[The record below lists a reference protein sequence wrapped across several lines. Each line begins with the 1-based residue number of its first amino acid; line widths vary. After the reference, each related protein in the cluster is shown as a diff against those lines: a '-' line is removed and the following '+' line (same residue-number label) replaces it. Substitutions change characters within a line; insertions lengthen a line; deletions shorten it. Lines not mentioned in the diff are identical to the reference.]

1 LTIHLFMFPKNNPYN
16 HLTAKERD
24 KISMPARMIEQQGF
38 IKGRILDFGCGFGKD
53 VEELKAKNYEIE
65 GYDPHYFPNYPEG
78 KFDTIL
84 CFYVLN
90 VLLPEQQAQVMMQ
103 VSNLL
108 KTSGKAYFSV
118 RRDISQDG
126 YRNHFKHQKPTYQC
140 NVILPFKSI
149 FKNENTEIYE
159 YQHYSQLEQ
168 SETDCPFCGV
178 SKEKELIAEMVS
190 CYAILEENKALII
203 PKRHVSDYFDLTF
216 REQTACNL
224 MLNFVTKELKKRFL
238 SNSFKVEIKIGE
250 DEGQILTHTFISI
263 SAK

>member
-1 LTIHLFMFPKNNPYN
+1 MNIHLFMFPKNNPYN

-24 KISMPARMIEQQGF
+24 KISMPARMIKQQGF
-38 IKGRILDFGCGFGKD
+38 IKGRVLDFGCGFGKD
-53 VEELKAKNYEIE
+53 IEELKAKGYEIE
-65 GYDPHYFPNYPEG
+65 GYDPHYFSNYPEG

-103 VSNLL
+103 VSSLL
-108 KTSGKAYFSV
+108 KPSGKAYFSV
-118 RRDISQDG
+118 RRDITQDG

-159 YQHYSQLEQ
+159 YQHYNQLEQ
-168 SETDCPFCGV
+168 KESDCPFCNV

-190 CYAILEENKALII
+190 CYAILEENQAIII

-224 MLNFVTKELKKRFL
+224 MLNFVTKEFKKRFETKSL
-238 SNSFKVEIKIGE
+238 NIEIKV
-250 DEGQILTHTFISI
+250 QKTLLHTRILIT
-263 SAK
+263 